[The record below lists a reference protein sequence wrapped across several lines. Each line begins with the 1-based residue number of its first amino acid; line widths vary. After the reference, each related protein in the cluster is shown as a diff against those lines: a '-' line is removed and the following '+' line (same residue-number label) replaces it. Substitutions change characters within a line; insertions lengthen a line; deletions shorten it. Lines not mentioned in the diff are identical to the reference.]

1 MITLLKTG
9 KKIFFLGDRYQEEVL
24 DLVKG
29 LLLCA
34 LFFLFAYIVY
44 YIKIFFFFNLF
55 HL

>member
-9 KKIFFLGDRYQEEVL
+9 KKILFLGDRYQEEVL

-34 LFFLFAYIVY
+34 FVFPFCLYSVLY
-44 YIKIFFFFNLF
+44 KQIFFFF
-55 HL
+55 